1 MVDEGAV
8 SIPVPIIHMYFNG
21 AFVLIPDMERCMGTN
36 NGVDGNFYYGLMYGN
51 GRMDGNR

>member
-8 SIPVPIIHMYFNG
+8 SIPVPIIYMYYNG

-36 NGVDGNFYYGLMYGN
+36 NGVDGNLYYGLMYGN
-51 GRMDGNR
+51 GGMDGNR